1 MSQPIRTPAYGLI
14 IVLTVGFS
22 NRKFLSFMRSYPN
35 LIPLSAKQVTG
46 IAVAL
51 EPFQFDTIYG
61 HYFDRVITS
70 GGKRILEISVKRYVD
85 AISGAYEHEG
95 SNTMIAAARP
105 RWSRHRRGPSAN
117 AREAVN
123 GDKKESQRQD
133 QGKAQED
140 LAHRGDYPQ
149 KNQEGQKKTGE
160 EGSSPARI
168 TKKSQAGRE
177 RRDQTDAG

>member
-1 MSQPIRTPAYGLI
+1 
-14 IVLTVGFS
+14 
-22 NRKFLSFMRSYPN
+22 
-35 LIPLSAKQVTG
+35 
-46 IAVAL
+46 
-51 EPFQFDTIYG
+51 
-61 HYFDRVITS
+61 
-70 GGKRILEISVKRYVD
+70 
-85 AISGAYEHEG
+85 
-95 SNTMIAAARP
+95 MIAAARP
-105 RWSRHRRGPSAN
+105 RWSRYRRGPSAN

-160 EGSSPARI
+160 EGASPARI
-168 TKKSQAGRE
+168 TKESQAGRE